1 MNTMRLGKTNL
12 IVGRSGFGALPIQR
26 LSKDDAVRLLHKA
39 RDSGINFFD
48 TARMYSDSEE
58 KIGAAF
64 SGDRQAV
71 VIATK
76 TLATT
81 MAGVLADL
89 AVSLANLETDY
100 VDILQ
105 LHNPATLPDLSDQN
119 GSYAGLLEARQ
130 KGMARFVGISNHSQ
144 EKAVVAARSG
154 LYDTVQFP
162 LSSLSSDKDLAVVT
176 ACREADVG
184 LIAMKALSGGLVTN
198 AATTFAFLRQYENV
212 LPIWGIQRESELDEF
227 LRMEEEPPLLD
238 TRMWKLIAKD
248 RQELGGRF
256 CRGCGY
262 CMPCPAGIQ
271 INWAARMSLLLRRAP
286 YQGFL
291 TDEWNDTMGRIRD
304 CTQCGNCRSKCPY
317 GLDTPELLRMNLDDY
332 ERFRAEHRA

>member
-12 IVGRSGFGALPIQR
+12 MVGSSGFGALPIQR
-26 LSKDDAVRLLHKA
+26 LSKQESVRLLCKA
-39 RDSGINFFD
+39 RESGMTFFD

-58 KIGAAF
+58 KIGEAF

-81 MAGVLADL
+81 RAGVTADL
-89 AVSLANLETDY
+89 AVSLANLKTDY

-105 LHNPATLPDLSDQN
+105 LHNPATLPDPLDIN
-119 GSYAGLLEARQ
+119 GPYAALLEARK
-130 KGMARFVGISNHSQ
+130 KGMVRFFGISNHSL
-144 EKAVVAARSG
+144 EKAVAAAQSG

-162 LSSLSSDKDLAVVT
+162 LSSLSSDKDLTIVT
-176 ACREADVG
+176 ACMEADAG

-198 AATTFAFLRQYENV
+198 AATTFAFLRQYPTV

-238 TRMWKLIAKD
+238 TRMWELIAKD

-291 TDEWNDTMGRIRD
+291 TDEWNATMGRIRD
-304 CTQCGNCRSKCPY
+304 CTECGNCRSKCPY

-332 ERFRAEHRA
+332 ERFRDEHRA